1 MNVDRA
7 MTSEEL
13 HVYRRIISEQ
23 ITLQELQQREA
34 ASNDPLGVTRRIKHQ
49 RRLLSQLW
57 SVAHDLGKLTPL
69 V

>member
-1 MNVDRA
+1 MNVDSA

-13 HVYRRIISEQ
+13 HLYRRIISEQ
-23 ITLQELQQREA
+23 ITLQELQQRHA
-34 ASNDPLGVTRRIKHQ
+34 ADDPGVSRQIKHQ

-57 SVAHDLGKLTPL
+57 SAAHELGKLTPL

>member
-1 MNVDRA
+1 MK
-7 MTSEEL
+7 SEEL

-23 ITLQELQQREA
+23 ITLQELQQCEGT
-34 ASNDPLGVTRRIKHQ
+34 SNDPLGVPRPIKHQ

-57 SVAHDLGKLTPL
+57 STAHDLGKLTPL